1 MVDYYFYDLYSTMRS
16 LIQFINFDDS
26 SSLYTPLMQ
35 SKPYLSIFFISF
47 MMVVGLSVMN
57 LLTAVIVEG
66 ALEQARKDIE
76 VQEMYE
82 REVKKRMLP
91 RLLKM
96 FVEIDTNGDGEITR
110 EEISEAPEEVHENIR
125 ALVKL
130 DDLNELFD
138 ILDKNGEGAIP
149 MKDFFEGLGKI
160 VSSRTPIDLIRVL
173 TKVDSL
179 RHHQMMLHDEV
190 TDFFDRFELL
200 LNEEAVAPF
209 RENLRRSRVSQAR
222 VSQAIPNYSTSDSEK
237 LLSF

>member
-1 MVDYYFYDLYSTMRS
+1 M
-16 LIQFINFDDS
+16 
-26 SSLYTPLMQ
+26 
-35 SKPYLSIFFISF
+35 
-47 MMVVGLSVMN
+47 
-57 LLTAVIVEG
+57 
-66 ALEQARKDIE
+66 
-76 VQEMYE
+76 
-82 REVKKRMLP
+82 
-91 RLLKM
+91 
-96 FVEIDTNGDGEITR
+96 
-110 EEISEAPEEVHENIR
+110 HENIR

-200 LNEEAVAPF
+200 LNEEADS
-209 RENLRRSRVSQAR
+209 ETSLSRMSLMRKRTQQR